1 MRASR
6 LVSALMLLQAR
17 RTMSARELA
26 DELEVSVRTV
36 YRDMESLQLA
46 GVPIY
51 ADTGRTGG
59 YRLIEGYRTRLT
71 GLTHD
76 EAQALFLTGL
86 PQAADQLGLGA
97 VLASAERKLQAALPT
112 ELRQRAGEVRDR
124 FHLDAPSWYAERDE
138 PPCLAEVA
146 AAVWKQHRITVLY
159 RRWKEPELVRRT
171 LEPLGMVLKAGR
183 WYVVA
188 RSADGGP
195 PRTYRVGQVRSVE
208 GTGDPFERPP
218 EFELAQYWRAQLEGF
233 QQRLIQ
239 GTATVRL
246 SPAGLE
252 RSRDVWSDAAS
263 ASVTAT
269 ATEPD
274 RDGWITAGLP
284 IESLTHAETEMLKL
298 GAQVEVLEP
307 PALRER
313 LTRTAADLAARYR
326 AEPGPGRTRTRS

>member
-17 RTMSARELA
+17 RTMTARELA

-36 YRDMESLQLA
+36 YRDMESLQHS
-46 GVPIY
+46 GVPLY
-51 ADTGRTGG
+51 ADSGRSGG
-59 YRLIEGYRTRLT
+59 YRLVEGYRTRLT

-97 VLASAERKLQAALPT
+97 VLASAERKLQAALPA
-112 ELRQRAGEVRDR
+112 ELRTRAEEVRER
-124 FHLDAPSWYAERDE
+124 FHLDAPGWYAERDE

-146 AAVWKQHRITVLY
+146 AAVWQQRRLTVIY
-159 RRWKEPELVRRT
+159 RRWREPSVVRRT

-195 PRTYRVGQVRSVE
+195 PRTYRVNQVLGVE
-208 GTGDPFERPP
+208 GTGDPFERPAD
-218 EFELAQYWRAQLEGF
+218 FDLADYWRAQLEGF
-233 QQRLIQ
+233 QERLVQ

-246 SPAGLE
+246 SPAGLD
-252 RSRDVWSDAAS
+252 RSRDVWSDAAT
-263 ASVTAT
+263 ASVTTTAT
-269 ATEPD
+269 APD
-274 RDGWITAGLP
+274 PDGWITASLP

-298 GAQVEVLEP
+298 GAQVEVLAP
-307 PALRER
+307 PELRDR
-313 LTRTAADLAARYR
+313 LTRIAADLAARYR
-326 AEPGPGRTRTRS
+326 GPE